1 MAKLTD
7 INGIEEK
14 HAQILHEAGITTSEK
29 LLEQGTDVKGRKGIA
44 DMLEL
49 EPKNITRWFNQA
61 DLYRIKGVGK
71 KYADLLE
78 RAGVDTVP
86 ELAMRK
92 AENLYAKLKSVAE
105 AEDLVKSLPNPENVE
120 DWVAQA
126 KELPR
131 ALHY

>member
-1 MAKLTD
+1 MAKLID

-14 HAQILHEAGITTSEK
+14 HAQVLQEAGITTSDK
-29 LLEQGTDVKGRKGIA
+29 LLEKGADVKGRKAIA
-44 DMLEL
+44 SMLEL
-49 EPKNITRWFNQA
+49 EAKDITRWFNQA

-86 ELAMRK
+86 ELAVRK
-92 AENLYAKLKSVAE
+92 AENLYDKLKSVAE
-105 AEDLVKSLPNPENVE
+105 AEDLVTNLPTPENVE

>member
-1 MAKLTD
+1 MAKLID

-14 HAQILHEAGITTSEK
+14 HAQVLQEAGITTSDK
-29 LLEQGTDVKGRKGIA
+29 LLEKGADVKGRKAIA
-44 DMLEL
+44 SMLEL
-49 EPKNITRWFNQA
+49 EAKDITRWFNQA

-86 ELAMRK
+86 ELAVRK

-105 AEDLVKSLPNPENVE
+105 AEDLVTNLPTPENVE

>member
-1 MAKLTD
+1 MAKLID

-14 HAQILHEAGITTSEK
+14 HAQVLQEAGITTSDK
-29 LLEQGTDVKGRKGIA
+29 LLEKGADVKGRKAIA
-44 DMLEL
+44 GMLEL
-49 EPKNITRWFNQA
+49 EAKDITRWFNQA

-86 ELAMRK
+86 ELAVRK

-105 AEDLVKSLPNPENVE
+105 AEDLVTNLPTPENVE